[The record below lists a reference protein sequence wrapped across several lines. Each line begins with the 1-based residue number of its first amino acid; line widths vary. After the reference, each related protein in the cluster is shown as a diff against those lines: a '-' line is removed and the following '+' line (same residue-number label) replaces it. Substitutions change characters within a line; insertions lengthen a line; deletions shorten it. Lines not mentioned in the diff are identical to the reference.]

1 MNQEENLSPFQ
12 SELIKTGF
20 FPRTKEG
27 WDLIFNES
35 LRIKDKDLPE
45 KEKFRE
51 NLIKVI
57 NKFPCGTCAKYAR
70 EFIGKHDIKKYYEL
84 KETIEGR
91 LINIGLFKYIWEFK
105 NDVNRRANKP
115 QITLV
120 EAYKLYN

>member
-1 MNQEENLSPFQ
+1 MNQKENVSQFQ
-12 SELIKTGF
+12 SELSKASF

-35 LRIKDKDLPE
+35 IRIRDSDLNE

-70 EFIGKHDIKKYYEL
+70 EFFGKHDIKKYYEL
-84 KETIEGR
+84 KETIEGK

-120 EAYKLYN
+120 EAYRLYH